1 MTDKM
6 HTCELENTYTPAHT
20 QNTKDTE
27 WERILKSRPL
37 QLHKTSFMKADEY
50 TVKKN
55 CNIKVV
61 YCVFYSFVLRISLSS
76 HK

>member
-6 HTCELENTYTPAHT
+6 HTCELENTHTPAHT

-50 TVKKN
+50 TVKK
-55 CNIKVV
+55 IA
-61 YCVFYSFVLRISLSS
+61 I
-76 HK
+76 